1 MSLADVVIRLHAF
14 AGAVALGSMWIPMF
28 SRKGGSLHRKAG
40 RVFTGSMACAA
51 ATALAASV
59 LRLVERPDAPQGP
72 VLLSLVAIQSAAAT
86 WWGVAVLRRKA
97 RDGSSRSLPD
107 WLAAAA
113 LLVSGFLAL
122 AYWLQGAMP
131 LIALFGALNVVFGL
145 RFAHVL
151 GRAPTSR
158 FWWWYEHLFGMLVAC
173 IGTLTAFF
181 VVNYRHTPAAFQSA
195 IPGLAVLIAPGL
207 IGGLAIALLTH
218 HSRAKLEGPRT

>member
-131 LIALFGALNVVFGL
+131 LIALSTWSSDCASRTSSAAPRPRAFGGGTSISSGCSSPAS
-145 RFAHVL
+145 AH
-151 GRAPTSR
+151 
-158 FWWWYEHLFGMLVAC
+158 
-173 IGTLTAFF
+173 
-181 VVNYRHTPAAFQSA
+181 
-195 IPGLAVLIAPGL
+195 
-207 IGGLAIALLTH
+207 
-218 HSRAKLEGPRT
+218 